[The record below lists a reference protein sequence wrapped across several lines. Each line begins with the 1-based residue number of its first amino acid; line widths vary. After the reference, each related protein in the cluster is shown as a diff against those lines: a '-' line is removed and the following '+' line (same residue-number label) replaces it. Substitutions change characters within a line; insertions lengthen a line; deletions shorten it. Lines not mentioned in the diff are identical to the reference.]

1 MLSKDEILTIISS
14 ELSNADGSIGDGE
27 QGGYLEDSLAYYLG
41 DMPGAAQEGRSQV
54 VSTDVADAIE
64 WIMPQVMK
72 AFTQNNEVVIF
83 DPVHEGDEDQA
94 EIETEYVY
102 EVLMKQNDGFVILHQ
117 FIKDAL
123 MQNNGILKVYYADT
137 EIVKAADYTGITEQA
152 LQQLLSSEGVELVEQ
167 SSYIDE
173 NQTAGKNQLIQQQIQ
188 MLQQKIDMGLK
199 QINQIPAEQA
209 QKMAMHAQQQMQS
222 LQRELQTPIT
232 LYDVKV
238 SVTRIKGQ
246 VYVDAVPPEEFRLSP
261 QHNSINVSDARFSA
275 HVILKSASEVMQEF
289 ELSKEEVDDLPEG
302 HDYYNREYRFN
313 MQGDLTF
320 YENFSTDDDSQNLIE
335 ISECYINIDIDQ
347 TGISKF
353 MKITVV
359 GGEDAIDIL
368 DIEEVE
374 SSPFITTTTFLMS
387 HKFKGL
393 SITDR
398 IREVQDQKTAM
409 IRSILDNTYLQNNQQ
424 TMVVEGQVNMDDLLV
439 SRPGNKVRV
448 KSLNA
453 MAPLVTPQLGPDAYN
468 MLDYFDKVR
477 AGRTGVS
484 ADGGT
489 APQDIGNKVG
499 SEGVER
505 LMSAKE
511 ELVGLIIRVIA
522 ETGIKPL
529 CNRIRDLSVK
539 HIDSVVDF
547 RFRGQ
552 WQKIKPSE
560 WQDRTQCTVRVGT
573 GTGNHQ
579 TQMAALGQI
588 MVIQEKLMMSRESS
602 LINKAKVYSTL
613 NEFCKMAGLNSAMSY
628 FVDPE
633 SKEGK
638 AQSQQQGKKAEEARQ
653 KEEKMQLA
661 MAQSQI
667 ELAKAEQ
674 GKAQAQMVSAQSKAE
689 SDQSK
694 NQLQLQKQMSD
705 GQISLLKQQLAEAEA
720 IADSM
725 GKTADLD
732 LKKYEIDQRTALEL
746 TKIEAS
752 SATDQNENFEE
763 NREEAAE

>member
-1 MLSKDEILTIISS
+1 MLDKDEILSIISS
-14 ELSNADGSIGDGE
+14 ELSNSEGSIGE
-27 QGGYLEDSLAYYLG
+27 GGSDLEDSLAYYLG
-41 DMPGAAQEGRSQV
+41 DLPGAAQEGRSQV

-64 WIMPQVMK
+64 WIMPQIMK

-83 DPVHEGDEDQA
+83 DPVHEGDEKQA
-94 EIETEYVY
+94 ELETEYVY
-102 EVLMKQNDGFVILHQ
+102 EVLMKQNDGFIILHQ
-117 FIKDAL
+117 FVKDAL

-152 LQQLLSSEGVELVEQ
+152 LQQLLSQEGVELVEQ
-167 SSYIDE
+167 SSYVDE

-188 MLQQKIDMGLK
+188 MLQQKIDQGLR
-199 QINQIPAEQA
+199 QINQIPPEQA
-209 QKMAMHAQQQMQS
+209 QKMAIQVQSQMQS
-222 LQRELQTPIT
+222 LQRELQAPII

-246 VYVDAVPPEEFRLSP
+246 VYVDSVPPEEFRLSP
-261 QHNSINVSDARFSA
+261 QHNSINVSNARFSA
-275 HVILKSASEVMQEF
+275 HVMIKSASEVMQDYD
-289 ELSKEEVDDLPEG
+289 LSKEAVDDLPDG
-302 HDYYNREYRFN
+302 YDYYNREYRFN
-313 MQGDLTF
+313 MQGDATF
-320 YENFSTDDDSQNLIE
+320 YDTFSSDDESQNIVE
-335 ISECYINIDIDQ
+335 VSECYIDIDIDE

-374 SSPFITTTTFLMS
+374 TSPFITTTTFLMS

-398 IREVQDQKTAM
+398 IREIQDQKTAM

-453 MAPLVTPQLGPDAYN
+453 MAPLITPPLGQDAYN

-505 LMSAKE
+505 LMTAKE

-529 CNRIRDLSVK
+529 CTRIRDLSIK
-539 HIDSVVDF
+539 HVDSVVDF

-552 WQKIKPSE
+552 WQKVKPSE

-579 TQMAALGQI
+579 AQMAALGQV
-588 MVIQEKLMMSRESS
+588 MVIQEKLMMSGSTS
-602 LINKAKVYSTL
+602 LTNPNKIYSTL
-613 NEFCKMAGLNSAMSY
+613 NDFCKLAGLNSAMSY
-628 FVDPE
+628 FVDPD

-638 AQSQQQGKKAEEARQ
+638 QAAKATGEKD
-653 KEEKMQLA
+653 KENKAKDEQIQMA
-661 MAQSQI
+661 MAKSQMD
-667 ELAKAEQ
+667 LAKAEQ
-674 GKAQAQMVSAQSKAE
+674 GKAEAQMLSAQSKAQA
-689 SDQSK
+689 DQSK

-705 GQISLLKQQLAEAEA
+705 GQIDMLKQQLAEAEA
-720 IADSM
+720 IAASM

-732 LKKYEIDQRTALEL
+732 LKKYEIDQKTAVEL
-746 TKIEAS
+746 TKIEANS
-752 SATDQNENFEE
+752 QTQENENFEE
-763 NREEAAE
+763 NLEDVAE